1 MENIFIIAAFISL
14 LFVIGKFIEMR
25 FVDKENK
32 PVKLLIRDA
41 LLVYISVVSGHY
53 IFEQF
58 KPMTEMNTEMKAFTD
73 TPGF

>member
-1 MENIFIIAAFISL
+1 MDNIFIIAAFIAL
-14 LFVIGKFIEMR
+14 LFLVGKFIEMR

-41 LLVYISVVSGHY
+41 LLVYVSVVSGHY

-58 KPMTEMNTEMKAFTD
+58 RPITEMNAEIKAFMD